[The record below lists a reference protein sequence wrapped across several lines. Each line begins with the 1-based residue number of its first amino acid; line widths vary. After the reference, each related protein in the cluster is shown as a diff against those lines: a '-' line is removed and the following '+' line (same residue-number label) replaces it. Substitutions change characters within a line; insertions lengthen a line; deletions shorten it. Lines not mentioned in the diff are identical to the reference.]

1 MSLYPKFIFLYKRLS
16 LLTKGLLLAGNAK
29 AWLGLN
35 TVKEISFSGHTHSGY
50 ASASHTHSQY
60 VTSTYLQEQLN
71 IVNQNIADLSDTIQG
86 SNGVSFTALWNTI
99 TTNIMGQV
107 VLDTTPKSLSSLGI
121 NFTPSRIKICA
132 GSGFAVLITASKE
145 SWGSTQS
152 TTAFITYS
160 TDSEYILTAGGV
172 CNIVTSGTINGGYT
186 YNGSGVSVHLTDNTL
201 YVYFVNAND
210 VHSTSNNPYISLSCI
225 AYS

>member
-1 MSLYPKFIFLYKRLS
+1 M
-16 LLTKGLLLAGNAK
+16 
-29 AWLGLN
+29 N
-35 TVKEISFSGHTHSGY
+35 TVKEISFSGHTHSNY
-50 ASASHTHSQY
+50 ALNSHTHSQY

-99 TTNIMGQV
+99 TSSPTSQLI
-107 VLDTTPKSLSSLGI
+107 LDTTPKSLSSLGI
-121 NFTPSRIKICA
+121 DFTPSRIKICA
-132 GSGFAVLITASKE
+132 GSGFAVVVTGSKE
-145 SWGSTQS
+145 SWGSTQ
-152 TTAFITYS
+152 TATEFITYS

-186 YNGSGVSVHLTDNTL
+186 YNGSGVSVYLTDNTL
-201 YVYFVNAND
+201 YVYIVNAGTY
-210 VHSTSNNPYISLSCI
+210 TSSPYISLSCI